1 MNQEHIEK
9 RTFPVLGMSCAAC
22 AARVDK
28 TLNGQPGV
36 RTASVNYAAAT
47 ATVEYDT
54 AQCSPEQLKAALQA
68 AGYDLLVGDDRK
80 LLEDRAEQAH
90 DEKYRRL
97 RQRTVWAIILALPVA
112 VIGMFFMHMPYADL
126 ISWALST
133 PVVLWLGRDFHR
145 NAWRQLRHG
154 TANMD
159 TLVSN
164 STLIAYVFSLFN
176 MLFPEFWTARGVE
189 PHVYFEAASV
199 IIAFI
204 LLGRLLEERAKG
216 NTSTAIRKL
225 MGLQPR
231 TVTIVD
237 DRGETHEI
245 SIDNLQRGQTVS
257 VRPGERIAV
266 DGTIVSGSSY
276 VDESMLSGEPAP
288 VAKREGAHVFA
299 GTINQR
305 GAFRFRAEKVGAD
318 TVLAHIIRMVQDAQ
332 GSKAPVQRL
341 VDRIAAIF
349 VPAII
354 GIALLSFALWWVLAP
369 SDGFTH
375 GLLALVTVLIIAC
388 PCALGL
394 ATPTAIMVGIGKAA
408 EHGILIKDAE
418 SLETARK
425 IDTVVLDKTGTLTE
439 GHPIVSG
446 IFWEEDGAANLSDI
460 LYSIEKRSEH
470 PLAEAIVKHIQGRE
484 VPITGFK
491 SITGWGVKGCHG
503 GKTYFVGN
511 RRLIDEH
518 HISVSQRLNEMA
530 DWMNKREPPSSI
542 LPMKRRC
549 LPSCP

>member
-1 MNQEHIEK
+1 MDTIHIEK
-9 RTFPVLGMSCAAC
+9 RTFPVLDMSCAAC

-80 LLEDRAEQAH
+80 QLEDRAEQAH

-133 PVVLWLGRDFHR
+133 PIVLWLGRDFHR

-216 NTSTAIRKL
+216 STSTAIRKL

-231 TVTIVD
+231 TVNIVD

-245 SIDNLQRGQTVS
+245 SIDDLQRGQTVS

-276 VDESMLSGEPAP
+276 IDESMLSGEPVP
-288 VAKREGAHVFA
+288 VAKREGSHVFA

-305 GAFRFRAEKVGAD
+305 GSFRFCAEKVGAD

-332 GSKAPVQRL
+332 GSKAPRATVGGPHRGHIRTGHHRHRPSFVRL
-341 VDRIAAIF
+341 VVDTRPVGRFHARPVGF
-349 VPAII
+349 
-354 GIALLSFALWWVLAP
+354 GHRTHHRLSLR
-369 SDGFTH
+369 
-375 GLLALVTVLIIAC
+375 
-388 PCALGL
+388 
-394 ATPTAIMVGIGKAA
+394 
-408 EHGILIKDAE
+408 
-418 SLETARK
+418 AR
-425 IDTVVLDKTGTLTE
+425 TG
-439 GHPIVSG
+439 HADS
-446 IFWEEDGAANLSDI
+446 
-460 LYSIEKRSEH
+460 H
-470 PLAEAIVKHIQGRE
+470 
-484 VPITGFK
+484 
-491 SITGWGVKGCHG
+491 HG
-503 GKTYFVGN
+503 GHRQGSRTRHPHQ
-511 RRLIDEH
+511 RR
-518 HISVSQRLNEMA
+518 
-530 DWMNKREPPSSI
+530 
-542 LPMKRRC
+542 
-549 LPSCP
+549 

>member
-1 MNQEHIEK
+1 MLICIIFAEK
-9 RTFPVLGMSCAAC
+9 DKQDEPRTHRKKDVPRIGDELRRLRRTG
-22 AARVDK
+22 
-28 TLNGQPGV
+28 GQDPQ
-36 RTASVNYAAAT
+36 RTTGGAHGLRQLRG

-266 DGTIVSGSSY
+266 VRTS
-276 VDESMLSGEPAP
+276 
-288 VAKREGAHVFA
+288 
-299 GTINQR
+299 T
-305 GAFRFRAEKVGAD
+305 
-318 TVLAHIIRMVQDAQ
+318 
-332 GSKAPVQRL
+332 KA
-341 VDRIAAIF
+341 
-349 VPAII
+349 
-354 GIALLSFALWWVLAP
+354 
-369 SDGFTH
+369 
-375 GLLALVTVLIIAC
+375 C
-388 PCALGL
+388 
-394 ATPTAIMVGIGKAA
+394 
-408 EHGILIKDAE
+408 
-418 SLETARK
+418 
-425 IDTVVLDKTGTLTE
+425 
-439 GHPIVSG
+439 
-446 IFWEEDGAANLSDI
+446 
-460 LYSIEKRSEH
+460 
-470 PLAEAIVKHIQGRE
+470 
-484 VPITGFK
+484 
-491 SITGWGVKGCHG
+491 
-503 GKTYFVGN
+503 
-511 RRLIDEH
+511 
-518 HISVSQRLNEMA
+518 
-530 DWMNKREPPSSI
+530 
-542 LPMKRRC
+542 
-549 LPSCP
+549 

>member
-80 LLEDRAEQAH
+80 QLEDRAEQAH

-112 VIGMFFMHMPYADL
+112 VIGMFFMHTPYADL

-245 SIDNLQRGQTVS
+245 SIDDLQRGQTVS

-503 GKTYFVGN
+503 GKT
-511 RRLIDEH
+511 
-518 HISVSQRLNEMA
+518 
-530 DWMNKREPPSSI
+530 
-542 LPMKRRC
+542 
-549 LPSCP
+549 